1 MTDPTNPLIVQS
13 DLTVM
18 LELASPRAA
27 DARAALQRFSELE
40 KAPEHIH
47 TYRITPLSLWNAAV
61 AGMSAG
67 EVASTLNDLAK
78 YPVPSGVLA
87 EVHDQMGRYGR
98 LRLVRDFDTG
108 GLALVSNE
116 VPLLVEVAR
125 DKHVGQMLG
134 ERLDG
139 NRFAVRLGDRG
150 ALKQALLQLGWPVAD
165 EAGYTEGSVLADA
178 HLTCDLRSYQADAVS
193 AWWQDG
199 IDAAGNGVLVL
210 PCGAGKT
217 VIGLAAMAAA
227 GAHTLIIATNITS
240 ARQWIREILDKTSL
254 TEDQVG
260 EYSGDR
266 KDIRPVT
273 VATYQVLTWS
283 PVRKKQRGD
292 TEVDDPAGDLG
303 PVVDTGGADPMV
315 ADGADSDVLHKLYPH
330 LGLFDRT
337 EWGLIVYDE
346 VHLLPAPVF
355 RATARIQ
362 AVRRL
367 GLTAT
372 LVREDGKEADVF
384 GLIGPKRF
392 DVPWKELELHGWIA
406 PAICTEIRVGL
417 HEDARMEYALADPQ
431 QRYRLAACTPRKAD
445 VVRRLVAE
453 HDGDRVLVIGQFVDQ
468 LKTIAA
474 ELDAPLITGQ
484 TAQKVREARF
494 ESFRN
499 GDTKVLVVSKVANF
513 SIDLPEANVAIQV
526 SGTFGSRQ
534 EEAQR
539 LGRIMRP
546 KHDGGQANFYTIVT
560 RDTVDQTFAA
570 NRQRFLAEQGYDYR
584 IVDGF
589 GF

>member
-1 MTDPTNPLIVQS
+1 
-13 DLTVM
+13 
-18 LELASPRAA
+18 
-27 DARAALQRFSELE
+27 
-40 KAPEHIH
+40 
-47 TYRITPLSLWNAAV
+47 
-61 AGMSAG
+61 
-67 EVASTLNDLAK
+67 
-78 YPVPSGVLA
+78 
-87 EVHDQMGRYGR
+87 
-98 LRLVRDFDTG
+98 
-108 GLALVSNE
+108 
-116 VPLLVEVAR
+116 
-125 DKHVGQMLG
+125 MLG

-178 HLTCDLRSYQADAVS
+178 QLTCDLRSYQADAVS

-283 PVRKKQRGD
+283 PVRKKKRGD
-292 TEVDDPAGDLG
+292 ADTAVDDPAGDLG
-303 PVVDTGGADPMV
+303 PALDTGGADPMV

-499 GDTKVLVVSKVANF
+499 GETKVLVVSKVANF

-584 IVDGF
+584 IVDGL